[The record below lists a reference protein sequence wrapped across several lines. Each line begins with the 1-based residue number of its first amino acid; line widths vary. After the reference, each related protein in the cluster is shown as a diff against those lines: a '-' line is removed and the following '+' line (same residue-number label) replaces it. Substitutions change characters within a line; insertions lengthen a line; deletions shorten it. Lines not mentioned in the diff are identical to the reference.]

1 VPIAAAYTAVLTFK
15 EDPPV
20 RVFIFVAIAV
30 IIGSLFSAL
39 FFLVKDRNDSD
50 RMLRALTLRIG
61 LSILLFIILGICFHL
76 GYLPL
81 KD

>member
-1 VPIAAAYTAVLTFK
+1 M
-15 EDPPV
+15 